1 MNYFYLHGWL
11 SGPLSNKARF
21 FNQLF
26 TGHGL
31 YLHIPD
37 LNQDDFFHLTL
48 SRQIEQVKSLLPPEP
63 VTFIGSSF
71 GALTALWVAENN
83 PQVERLVLMAPAF
96 NFSEKSLSKI
106 LTQSL
111 MDQWHGQGQVTLEHY
126 AYSNKVQL
134 SYNFVEDLRRYDDA
148 RLARELPTLILHGLH
163 DGTIP
168 VQASRNFTASRSWV
182 KLVELD
188 SDHGLSSVQ
197 DSLWEEIRQ
206 FCGID
211 SI

>member
-21 FNQLF
+21 FNRKF
-26 TGHGL
+26 TSHGL
-31 YLHIPD
+31 TLNIPD
-37 LNQDDFFHLTL
+37 LNQNDFFHLTL
-48 SRQIEQVKSLLPPEP
+48 SRQIEQVQSLLPAEP
-63 VTFIGSSF
+63 VTLIGSSF
-71 GALTALWVAENN
+71 GALTALWVAENS

-111 MDQWHGQGQVTLEHY
+111 MDQWKGQGQVNLEHY
-126 AYSNKVQL
+126 AYSREVPL

-148 RLARELPTLILHGLH
+148 HLSRRLPTLILHGLH
-163 DGTIP
+163 DETIP
-168 VQASRNFTASRSWV
+168 VQASRNFAASRSWV

-188 SDHGLSSVQ
+188 SDHGLASVQ
-197 DSLWEEIRQ
+197 DRLWDEVMQ
-206 FCGID
+206 FCGIV
-211 SI
+211 